1 MKIDTLYAHPVKVSK
16 PIQYVFGLADWRSIC
31 AFSFPLIIYLLTL
44 TPTIYNLDS
53 AELTVAAA
61 TAGLTR
67 STGYPLYLMLGHLWS
82 YIPIGDVGYRLN
94 LFSAFH
100 GALTIMLSERILR
113 HLGVES
119 WPTFGAL
126 GLLACGIYFWSLS
139 LIAEVYT
146 LHTALMALMMLLIL
160 RWSAYPS
167 TQRLVLVGLV
177 TGLSMGHH
185 AATVL
190 LLPGAIF
197 YVLATAP
204 RMALRWRTMV
214 YVVSAFAIGLS
225 VYLYL
230 PLRYAA
236 NPSFNYAGFYDSSGV
251 FEPINLHTI
260 QGLWWLIS
268 GQAFVSH
275 MLVYGQLDLWRELTQ
290 FGTYVWQSCFAVG
303 VGPAL
308 VGLVVLARHNWR
320 LCTMFGLMFIVHA
333 AFYLGYR
340 VIDKETMFLPTFLIW
355 AIWLGVGY
363 QWLLSW
369 VQDDRQS
376 QSIPLDVWVLRVGMV
391 AAVVVAIVWNWPL
404 VDRSDDWS
412 VRERSERMLEQVQPD
427 ALILGWW
434 GVVPPIEYLQIV
446 EGYRPD
452 VQTINRFLIGYDDMN
467 RLIATE
473 ASRRPV
479 YIDTRIVDLPSHLE
493 VRKQGSLYRVQPK
506 SKFVSSRVRPE

>member
-1 MKIDTLYAHPVKVSK
+1 MKIDTLYSHPVKASK
-16 PIQYVFGLADWRSIC
+16 PFQYMLGFIDWRSLC
-31 AFSFPLIIYLLTL
+31 AFSFPFMVYLLTL

-82 YIPIGDVGYRLN
+82 YIPIGDIGYRLN
-94 LFSAFH
+94 LFSAFN
-100 GALTIMLSERILR
+100 GAFTIMLTERILR
-113 HLGVES
+113 RLGPGS

-126 GLLACGIYFWSLS
+126 GLLACGVYFWSLS

-146 LHTALMALMMLLIL
+146 LHTVLMALMILLLL
-160 RWSAYPS
+160 RWADQPSA
-167 TQRLVLVGLV
+167 QKLALVGLV

-190 LLPGAIF
+190 LIPGVVF
-197 YVLATAP
+197 YVLTTAP
-204 RMALRWRTMV
+204 RMALHWRSMIFV
-214 YVVSAFAIGLS
+214 AGAFAMGLA

-230 PLRYAA
+230 PLRYTA
-236 NPSFNYAGFYDSSGV
+236 NPPFNYAGLYDSSGV

-260 QGLWWLIS
+260 QGLWWLVS

-275 MLVYGQLDLWRELTQ
+275 MLVYSELNLWRELTQ
-290 FGTYVWQSCFAVG
+290 FGTYVWQSFFAVG

-308 VGLVVLARHNWR
+308 VGIVVLARHNWR
-320 LCTMFGLMFIVHA
+320 LCTMLGLMFTVHA

-363 QWLLSW
+363 QWLLTW
-369 VQDDRQS
+369 IQEDRQS
-376 QSIPLDVWVLRVGMV
+376 QGAMLEVWFLRVGMA
-391 AAVVVAIVWNWPL
+391 AAVGVAIVWNWPL
-404 VDRSDDWS
+404 VDRADDWS
-412 VRERSERMLEQVQPD
+412 VRERSEQMLEQVQPD

-434 GVVPPIEYLQIV
+434 GVAPPIEYLQLV

-452 VQTINRFLIGYDDMN
+452 VQIINRFLIGQDDMS

-479 YIDTRIVDLPSHLE
+479 YIDTLIIDLPAYLE
-493 VRKQGSLYRVQPK
+493 VRKQGTLYRVQPK
-506 SKFVSSRVRPE
+506 SKPVSSGVRPE